1 MKGRLSV
8 PACDRPRRLPS
19 GASYDALHAENLE
32 EQGDLLSKIA
42 LVSSKVSNQWSRHYG
57 SNESHDHKHGEN
69 PLREDTHII
78 AYIEG
83 NASTKFSRRGYGDN
97 DQADKP
103 ILSAV
108 EEADLGAQT
117 GESKEHW
124 QQQD

>member
-83 NASTKFSRRGYGDN
+83 NEFHR
-97 DQADKP
+97 
-103 ILSAV
+103 SARPACR
-108 EEADLGAQT
+108 ENPLL
-117 GESKEHW
+117 
-124 QQQD
+124 

>member
-83 NASTKFSRRGYGDN
+83 NEFH
-97 DQADKP
+97 Q
-103 ILSAV
+103 SARV
-108 EEADLGAQT
+108 
-117 GESKEHW
+117 H
-124 QQQD
+124 